1 MFRQFSVSVLLLPI
15 MLGITSVHAA
25 DEDLFT
31 GRFGACMDQSGGV
44 TVEMLDCIGE
54 ELSTQDARLN
64 GAYKALRSQLVPAR
78 KQELLAAQR
87 LWIQFR
93 DANCSFYADPEGG
106 TSATVAANGCVL
118 QETAERAKELEDL
131 SNR

>member
-1 MFRQFSVSVLLLPI
+1 MFRQFSVSVLLLLI

-31 GRFGACMDQSGGV
+31 GRFGVCMEQSGGV

-54 ELSTQDARLN
+54 ELTTQDARLN

-87 LWIQFR
+87 LWIQYR
-93 DANCSFYADPEGG
+93 DANCSFYADPQGG
-106 TSATVAANGCVL
+106 TFETVSERMCVL

-131 SNR
+131 LNR